1 VLNKRHTQEIKEDL
15 KMGLRIQNNI
25 AALNTHRNLTIAD
38 KGLSRSLERLSSGF
52 RINKASDDSAGLAIS
67 MRFRAQIRS
76 LAQGASNASQATSL
90 LQVAEGATD
99 QITNML
105 QRMKELATQAASD
118 NTQTA
123 DRTKINNEITALEEE
138 IDRIVNSTK
147 YSGSTLIDGSFGSTA
162 ISDNGNLAVN
172 PVGTSVTAAD
182 VSGAAAASTF
192 SVAITTSGGTKNMTI
207 IEVGV
212 ATQTIEISVG
222 SIASGDTSVLDF
234 STLGIKVTVD
244 SDYDAIGKTVA
255 AANTTTTTATQATFQ
270 LGFEDNDN
278 NRIAFGLADLNLAAL
293 AAGGGD
299 VTVLTLT
306 GAQSA
311 LSTIDEAID
320 TVATARAT
328 IGSIQNRMGFAGANI
343 ATSIENLTAAESI
356 IRDADLAFETL
367 AFTKNQILLQA
378 GVAML
383 AQANAAPQAVLS
395 LLG

>member
-1 VLNKRHTQEIKEDL
+1 
-15 KMGLRIQNNI
+15 MGLRIQNNI
-25 AALNTHRNLTIAD
+25 AALNTHKNLVIAD
-38 KGLSRSLERLSSGF
+38 GGLSRSLERLSSGF
-52 RINKASDDSAGLAIS
+52 KINKASDDSAGLAIS
-67 MRFRAQIRS
+67 MRFRAQIKS

-123 DRTKINNEITALEEE
+123 DRTKINNEITALESE

-162 ISDNGNLAVN
+162 VSSAGNLQTGNLQIAV
-172 PVGTSVTAAD
+172 VDVAGATAASSYSVTITTAGGKTMTIT
-182 VSGAAAASTF
+182 GAAADGSGATTQSIVT
-192 SVAITTSGGTKNMTI
+192 SVDSITSGTTAI
-207 IEVGV
+207 
-212 ATQTIEISVG
+212 
-222 SIASGDTSVLDF
+222 LDF
-234 STLGIKVTVD
+234 STLGIQVTVGD
-244 SDYDAIGKTVA
+244 EYDVASGAAAVA
-255 AANTTTTTATQATFQ
+255 ATTTTTATNATFQ
-270 LGFEDNDN
+270 LGFENNADNQ
-278 NRIAFGLADLNLAAL
+278 ISFGLTDLNLATL
-293 AAGGGD
+293 AGGASAD
-299 VTVLTLT
+299 ISTLSLAS
-306 GAQSA
+306 AQSA
-311 LSTIDEAID
+311 LTTIDTAID

-328 IGSIQNRMGFAGANI
+328 IGSVQNRMGFAGANI
-343 ATSIENLTAAESI
+343 ATSLENLTAAESV
-356 IRDADLAFETL
+356 IRDADLAFETV

>member
-1 VLNKRHTQEIKEDL
+1 
-15 KMGLRIQNNI
+15 MGLRIQNNI
-25 AALNTHRNLTIAD
+25 AALNVHKNLVIAD
-38 KGLSRSLERLSSGF
+38 RGLSRSLERLSSGF

-67 MRFRAQIRS
+67 MRFRAQIKS

-123 DRTKINNEITALEEE
+123 DRTKINNEITALESE

-162 ISDNGNLAVN
+162 VSAAGALVSGNDISTVDVSSA
-172 PVGTSVTAAD
+172 TSASSYSVTIA
-182 VSGAAAASTF
+182 
-192 SVAITTSGGTKNMTI
+192 TSAGTKTMTI
-207 IEVGV
+207 ELGTT
-212 ATQTIEISVG
+212 TQAIAISNG
-222 SIASGDTSVLDF
+222 SIAAGDTNVLDF
-234 STLGIKVTVD
+234 SALGIKVTVN
-244 SDYDAIGKTVA
+244 SNYDDTAANGA
-255 AANTTTTTATQATFQ
+255 AATATTTTTATTATFQ
-270 LGFEDNDN
+270 LGFEDNSD
-278 NRIAFGLADLNLAAL
+278 NRISFGLTDLNLAVL
-293 AAGGGD
+293 AAGSSAD
-299 VTVLTLT
+299 ITVTTLA

-311 LSTIDEAID
+311 LTTIDNAID

-328 IGSIQNRMGFAGANI
+328 IGSVQNRMGFAGANI
-343 ATSIENLTAAESI
+343 ATSIENLTAAESV
-356 IRDADLAFETL
+356 IRDADLAFETV

>member
-1 VLNKRHTQEIKEDL
+1 
-15 KMGLRIQNNI
+15 MGLRIQNNI
-25 AALNTHRNLTIAD
+25 AALNTHKNLVIAD
-38 KGLSRSLERLSSGF
+38 RGLSKSLERLSSGF

-67 MRFRAQIRS
+67 MRFRAQIKS

-123 DRTKINNEITALEEE
+123 DRTKINNEITALESE

-147 YSGSTLIDGSFGSTA
+147 YSGSTLIDGSFGATTVSSA
-162 ISDNGNLAVN
+162 GNLATGSNQIDAVD
-172 PVGTSVTAAD
+172 VTGATAASSYSVTIAT
-182 VSGAAAASTF
+182 GAIKT
-192 SVAITTSGGTKNMTI
+192 MTI
-207 IEVGV
+207 ALAGD
-212 ATQTIEISVG
+212 ATQSITVSAN
-222 SIASGDTSVLDF
+222 SIATGETMELDF
-234 STLGIKVTVD
+234 AALGIKVTVGD
-244 SDYDAIGKTVA
+244 TYDV
-255 AANTTTTTATQATFQ
+255 TTTEALAEAVTSTATSTTATFQ

-278 NRIAFGLADLNLAAL
+278 NRISFGLTDLNLDSL
-293 AAGGGD
+293 AGGSSAD
-299 VTVLTLT
+299 VTVTSLS

-311 LSTIDEAID
+311 LTTIDTAID

-328 IGSIQNRMGFAGANI
+328 IGSVQNRMGFAGANI

-356 IRDADLAFETL
+356 IRDADLAFETV

-378 GVAML
+378 GIAML

>member
-1 VLNKRHTQEIKEDL
+1 
-15 KMGLRIQNNI
+15 MGLRIQNNI
-25 AALNTHRNLTIAD
+25 AALNVHKNLTLAD

-67 MRFRAQIRS
+67 MRFRAQIKS

-162 ISDNGNLAVN
+162 VSSAGSLTINSNQINAV
-172 PVGTSVTAAD
+172 D
-182 VSGAAAASTF
+182 VSGATAATTYSVTISTG
-192 SVAITTSGGTKNMTI
+192 TTEKTMTI
-207 IEVGV
+207 KLAGD
-212 ATQTIEISVG
+212 ATQSITVSTG
-222 SIASGDTSVLDF
+222 SIDSGSTLVLDF
-234 STLGIKVTVD
+234 GTLGIKVTVD
-244 SDYDAIGKTVA
+244 DEYDVTANNA
-255 AANTTTTTATQATFQ
+255 ASEAATTTTTATTATFQ

-278 NRIAFGLADLNLAAL
+278 NRISFGLSDLNLDSL
-293 AAGGGD
+293 ASGSSAD
-299 VTVLTLT
+299 VTVLTLS
-306 GAQSA
+306 GAQTA
-311 LSTIDEAID
+311 LTTIDSAID

-328 IGSIQNRMGFAGANI
+328 IGSVQNRMGFAGANI

-356 IRDADLAFETL
+356 IRDADLAFETI

>member
-1 VLNKRHTQEIKEDL
+1 
-15 KMGLRIQNNI
+15 MGLRIQNNI
-25 AALNTHRNLTIAD
+25 AALNTHKNLTIAD

-67 MRFRAQIRS
+67 MRFRAQIKS

-123 DRTKINNEITALEEE
+123 DRTKINNEITALESE

-147 YSGSTLIDGSFGSTA
+147 YSGSTLIDGTFGSTA
-162 ISDNGNLAVN
+162 VSSAGNLTTGSLQITAVD
-172 PVGTSVTAAD
+172 TSSAT
-182 VSGAAAASTF
+182 AASTY
-192 SVAITTSGGTKNMTI
+192 SVTIATASGAKTMTI
-207 IEVGV
+207 ALAGD
-212 ATQTIEISVG
+212 ATQSIAVSTG
-222 SIASGDTSVLDF
+222 SIATGETMVLDF
-234 STLGIKVTVD
+234 AALGIQVTVGD
-244 SDYDAIGKTVA
+244 AYDVTTANA
-255 AANTTTTTATQATFQ
+255 AAEAATTTTTATTATFQ
-270 LGFEDNDN
+270 LGFEDNAN
-278 NRIAFGLADLNLAAL
+278 NRISFGLTDLNLAVL
-293 AAGGGD
+293 NGGSSAD
-299 VTVLTLT
+299 VTVLTLA

-311 LSTIDEAID
+311 LTTIDNAID

-328 IGSIQNRMGFAGANI
+328 IGSVQNRMGFAGANI

-356 IRDADLAFETL
+356 IRDADLAFETVE
-367 AFTKNQILLQA
+367 FTKNQILLQA